1 MELIKEIWDIQADLN
16 RRVIDNYDSIPQ
28 DPQKQAEWIRNYC
41 LAISQEVSETIDSTP
56 WKWWKKMD
64 LDTENI
70 KVEIVDIFHFLVSLA
85 QVTGMSAEDFVDLY
99 KKKLSLNH
107 KRQDGGYKDGTYTK
121 LDNNGEEDNKQLF
134 K

>member
-1 MELIKEIWDIQADLN
+1 MAIVNPAMLEVYDDI
-16 RRVIDNYDSIPQ
+16 PK
-28 DPQKQAEWIRNYC
+28 DPKLQAEWIRKYC
-41 LAISQEVSETIDSTP
+41 LAINQEVSETIDSTP
-56 WKWWKKMD
+56 WKWWKKME

-107 KRQDGGYKDGTYTK
+107 KRQDGGYKEGTYNK
-121 LDNNGEEDNKQLF
+121 IDSDGQEDNKQLF